1 MKTAAAYLEDGIYP
15 KEYDCQILKEI
26 DYTLKYYE
34 LKPSVYLAYD
44 RKAYIVK
51 DDPEILSEM
60 GKVLFNIMLYGY
72 DRNNDSLAFNYRDM
86 RSLYGMLRQDVDSS
100 YINYF
105 KRVENGKKG
114 GRPKTETE

>member
-1 MKTAAAYLEDGIYP
+1 MFFDVDGNANGPTWVKLSIQKMIDFFEVETAE
-15 KEYDCQILKEI
+15 EVI
-26 DYTLKYYE
+26 DM
-34 LKPSVYLAYD
+34 
-44 RKAYIVK
+44 VK

-105 KRVENGKKG
+105 KRVGNGKKG

>member
-1 MKTAAAYLEDGIYP
+1 MFFDVDGNASGPTWVKLSIQKMIDFFEVETAE
-15 KEYDCQILKEI
+15 EVI
-26 DYTLKYYE
+26 DM
-34 LKPSVYLAYD
+34 
-44 RKAYIVK
+44 VK